1 MKTRLRGTVTSDVN
15 SKTLK
20 VEVQRRYRHPKY
32 GKIVRGRTVC
42 HTHDPQERGKLGDVV
57 EIIESK
63 PHSKLKRWELVK
75 VVQASDEVAVKA
87 SLETEADV
95 PEATGATADNTPAP
109 DGQPVSAPEGLAEP
123 PTGAAGAA
131 GSPEGLA

>member
-1 MKTRLRGTVTSDVN
+1 MKTRLRGTVTSDAN
-15 SKTLK
+15 AKTLK

-42 HTHDPQERGKLGDVV
+42 HTHDPHERGKLGDVV
-57 EIIESK
+57 EIVECK
-63 PHSKLKRWELVK
+63 PHSKLKRWELVQ

-95 PEATGATADNTPAP
+95 PEATGAAVEAEEVMNSPAVPTAPVEPSAAGDDEA
-109 DGQPVSAPEGLAEP
+109 GSAESPVSA
-123 PTGAAGAA
+123 
-131 GSPEGLA
+131 